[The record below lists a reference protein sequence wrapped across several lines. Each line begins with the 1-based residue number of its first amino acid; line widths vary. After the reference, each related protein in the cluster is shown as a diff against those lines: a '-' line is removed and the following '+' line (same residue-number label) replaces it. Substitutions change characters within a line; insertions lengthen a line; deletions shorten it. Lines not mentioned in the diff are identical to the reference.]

1 MQMNNEY
8 TPTYI
13 DGRAAA
19 AVMSRTLC
27 REIEVVSFVDGTR
40 AIAWHAL
47 HYAWPSSM
55 SSS

>member
-13 DGRAAA
+13 AGTAAA